1 MTFWKHIIYIIVVAV
16 DVVVVPAST
25 TKTAWWKIL
34 HLKSW
39 KLINGWFEWK
49 SLFFS
54 FSYYFISSVCPRFGC
69 KSLWA
74 TSIHR
79 LFAAKTFFEITI
91 SAAKNAYIFFLNDQ
105 FMAVYKVTKCHGEQ
119 NKLLSF
125 TIYKPNPNAFKKLY
139 FIYFICNF
147 FFVFLFSF
155 YIFCIFAAF
164 KSACRTQSRGIY
176 NVIIGLKQIRK

>member
-1 MTFWKHIIYIIVVAV
+1 MTFWKHIYIIVVAV
-16 DVVVVPAST
+16 VVAAST

-49 SLFFS
+49 YLFFS

-74 TSIHR
+74 SSIHR
-79 LFAAKTFFEITI
+79 LFAAKAFFEITI

-139 FIYFICNF
+139 FVFYMQL
-147 FFVFLFSF
+147 FLFSYF
-155 YIFCIFAAF
+155 NFILFCIFAAF